1 MECRAVVFV
10 WIFVAIIQGLI
21 WGFVAQVVSEN
32 KGYED
37 GFFWGFFL
45 GIIGIIVVACKPDN
59 NSSYASALLSK
70 ETEEESNKRLLRD
83 GGWECTCG
91 RVNPSYTGTCACGKT
106 KADAEAKKAEEK
118 KAAEKKDKSEKELL
132 NVQKLK
138 SYKDLLDSGV
148 ITQEEF
154 DKKKSE
160 LLGL

>member
-1 MECRAVVFV
+1 MQLSHLILLPQTAFLLNGHFCTGNSKNRWINNLLIKNRMGCRVMVFV
-10 WIFVAIIQGLI
+10 WIFAAIIQGLI
-21 WGFVAQVVSEN
+21 WGFVAQIISEN

-45 GIIGIIVVACKPDN
+45 GIMGIIVVACKPDN
-59 NSSYASALLSK
+59 NSSYALALLSK
-70 ETEEESNKRLLRD
+70 EAAEEE
-83 GGWECTCG
+83 
-91 RVNPSYTGTCACGKT
+91 
-106 KADAEAKKAEEK
+106 
-118 KAAEKKDKSEKELL
+118 KDKSEKELL

-160 LLGL
+160 LLDL

>member
-1 MECRAVVFV
+1 MVFV
-10 WIFVAIIQGLI
+10 YIFVAIIQGLI

-37 GFFWGFFL
+37 GFFWFFFL

-59 NSSYASALLSK
+59 NSSYASVLLSK
-70 ETEEESNKRLLRD
+70 
-83 GGWECTCG
+83 
-91 RVNPSYTGTCACGKT
+91 A
-106 KADAEAKKAEEK
+106 AEE
-118 KAAEKKDKSEKELL
+118 KDKSEKELL

-138 SYKDLLDSGV
+138 SYRDLLDSGV

>member
-1 MECRAVVFV
+1 MVFV
-10 WIFVAIIQGLI
+10 WIFAAIIQGLI

-70 ETEEESNKRLLRD
+70 
-83 GGWECTCG
+83 
-91 RVNPSYTGTCACGKT
+91 A
-106 KADAEAKKAEEK
+106 AEE
-118 KAAEKKDKSEKELL
+118 KDKSEKELL

>member
-1 MECRAVVFV
+1 MVFV
-10 WIFVAIIQGLI
+10 YIFVAIIQGLI
-21 WGFVAQVVSEN
+21 CGFVAQVVSEN

-70 ETEEESNKRLLRD
+70 ETEESNKRLLRD

-106 KADAEAKKAEEK
+106 KADAEAKKAKEK
-118 KAAEKKDKSEKELL
+118 KAAEEKDKSEKELL
-132 NVQKLK
+132 NIQKLK

-160 LLGL
+160 LLDL

>member
-1 MECRAVVFV
+1 MVFV
-10 WIFVAIIQGLI
+10 YIFVAIVQGLI
-21 WGFVAQVVSEN
+21 CGFVAQVVSEN

-70 ETEEESNKRLLRD
+70 ETEE
-83 GGWECTCG
+83 
-91 RVNPSYTGTCACGKT
+91 
-106 KADAEAKKAEEK
+106 
-118 KAAEKKDKSEKELL
+118 KDKSEKELL

-160 LLGL
+160 LLDL

>member
-1 MECRAVVFV
+1 MVFV
-10 WIFVAIIQGLI
+10 WIFAVIIQGLI
-21 WGFVAQVVSEN
+21 WGFVAQIISEN

-45 GIIGIIVVACKPDN
+45 GIMGIIVVACKPDN
-59 NSSYASALLSK
+59 NSSYALALLSK
-70 ETEEESNKRLLRD
+70 EAAEEE
-83 GGWECTCG
+83 
-91 RVNPSYTGTCACGKT
+91 
-106 KADAEAKKAEEK
+106 
-118 KAAEKKDKSEKELL
+118 KDKSEKELL

-160 LLGL
+160 LLDL

>member
-10 WIFVAIIQGLI
+10 YIFVAIIQGLI
-21 WGFVAQVVSEN
+21 WGFIAQIISEN

-45 GIIGIIVVACKPDN
+45 EIIGIIVVACKPDN

-70 ETEEESNKRLLRD
+70 ATEEE
-83 GGWECTCG
+83 
-91 RVNPSYTGTCACGKT
+91 
-106 KADAEAKKAEEK
+106 
-118 KAAEKKDKSEKELL
+118 KDKSEKELL
-132 NVQKLK
+132 NIQKLK

-160 LLGL
+160 LLDL

>member
-1 MECRAVVFV
+1 MVFV
-10 WIFVAIIQGLI
+10 YIFVAIIQGLI
-21 WGFVAQVVSEN
+21 CGFVAQVVSEN

-37 GFFWGFFL
+37 GFFWFFFL

-70 ETEEESNKRLLRD
+70 ETEE
-83 GGWECTCG
+83 
-91 RVNPSYTGTCACGKT
+91 
-106 KADAEAKKAEEK
+106 
-118 KAAEKKDKSEKELL
+118 KDKSEKELL

-160 LLGL
+160 LLDL

>member
-1 MECRAVVFV
+1 MVFV
-10 WIFVAIIQGLI
+10 YIFVAIIQGLI
-21 WGFVAQVVSEN
+21 CGFVAQVVSEN

-59 NSSYASALLSK
+59 NSSYDSALLSK
-70 ETEEESNKRLLRD
+70 ETEEE
-83 GGWECTCG
+83 
-91 RVNPSYTGTCACGKT
+91 
-106 KADAEAKKAEEK
+106 
-118 KAAEKKDKSEKELL
+118 KDKSEKELL
-132 NVQKLK
+132 NIQKLK

-160 LLGL
+160 LLDL

>member
-1 MECRAVVFV
+1 MQSYGIC
-10 WIFVAIIQGLI
+10 IYFVAIIQGLI
-21 WGFVAQVVSEN
+21 CGFVAQVVSEN

-70 ETEEESNKRLLRD
+70 ETEE
-83 GGWECTCG
+83 
-91 RVNPSYTGTCACGKT
+91 
-106 KADAEAKKAEEK
+106 
-118 KAAEKKDKSEKELL
+118 KDKSEKELL

-160 LLGL
+160 LLDL